1 MLGFRIA
8 INGEVVCI
16 ATSDNVA
23 SVIATIKGT
32 QAMCGK
38 EPPLLNVNGITAP
51 YTHTTWLKSTV
62 KPGDRIIIEV
72 VDVPATATSA
82 PIEVRKMK
90 P

>member
-1 MLGFRIA
+1 MLGFKVA
-8 INGEVVCI
+8 LNGEVVCV
-16 ATSDNVA
+16 ACADNVA
-23 SVIATIKGT
+23 SVIASIKGT
-32 QAMCGK
+32 QSMCGE

-62 KPGDRIIIEV
+62 KLGDRITIDV
-72 VDVPATATSA
+72 VDIAASATTA